1 MSIMRIYSVKNG
13 LDYFRQQRDNSKT
26 QERWSYYNDEIYRL
40 ERKLYELEVEEELK
54 IKEDGQTI

>member
-1 MSIMRIYSVKNG
+1 MRIYSVKNG